1 LVKVT
6 QIAAEAPS
14 SSTTASTAIAKSP
27 ASATTAT
34 TAIASGHTR
43 AASALRRTSGERGI
57 ERTSSRSS
65 TNPAIWGG
73 GYIALPVERVEAVNV
88 EAKQTGGATKG
99 AGLVLMTLC
108 AGQFL
113 MMLDT
118 SVMNVS
124 IATVAKDVGTTVT
137 GIQTAI
143 TLYTLVMAAFMITGG
158 KLGQIIGVKRGF
170 SIGCVIYG
178 CGSLTTSISQSLPVL
193 LLGWSLLE
201 GLGAVLILP
210 AIVALVASNFDRSE
224 RPRAYGLIASAAAIA
239 IAVGPIVGGFF
250 TSYLSW
256 RYVFAGEVLIVIAI
270 LALARR
276 IEDVPGEKD
285 VHLDLVGTALSAGG
299 LGLIV
304 FGVLRASTWGFVVPK
319 PDAPKWFGLSPTIW
333 LILAGGGVMW
343 GFLHWENRLLARGKQ
358 PLVDPGILRN
368 SQLRAGLTTF
378 FAQYF
383 VQGGLF
389 FAVPLFLSVA
399 LGLSAIETGVRLLP
413 LSVTLL
419 IAAAGIP
426 RFLPNASPRRVAQV
440 GFVTL
445 LAGLVILIALLDQGA
460 GAEITTWP
468 MLLAGIGVG
477 ALASQ
482 LGSVT
487 VSAVPDER
495 SGEVGGLQNTL
506 TNLGISV
513 STALTGAILIAALSS
528 SFLTGVEHN
537 PAVPAAVK
545 KETSVKL
552 GSGIPFVSDAEL
564 EAALKKAN
572 VSPTATD
579 AIVEENEKARLDGL
593 RSAIAVLALFAL
605 FAAIFSRRL
614 PDEQPAVTE
623 AREAAEAQAA
633 TAA

>member
-1 LVKVT
+1 MAAGRT
-6 QIAAEAPS
+6 QGK
-14 SSTTASTAIAKSP
+14 T
-27 ASATTAT
+27 SA
-34 TAIASGHTR
+34 
-43 AASALRRTSGERGI
+43 
-57 ERTSSRSS
+57 
-65 TNPAIWGG
+65 
-73 GYIALPVERVEAVNV
+73 
-88 EAKQTGGATKG
+88 

-170 SIGCVIYG
+170 AIGCVVYG
-178 CGSLTTSISQSLPVL
+178 CGSFITAISPSLPVL

-239 IAVGPIVGGFF
+239 IAVGPIVGGLF

-256 RYVFAGEVLIVIAI
+256 RYVFASEVLIVIAI

-276 IEDVPGEKD
+276 IDDVPGEEG
-285 VHLDLVGTALSAGG
+285 VSLDLVGTAFSATG

-304 FGVLRASTWGFVVPK
+304 FGVLRAGTWGFVVPK
-319 PDAPKWFGLSPTIW
+319 TGQPQWLGLSPTIW
-333 LILAGGGVMW
+333 LILAGGAVIWAFMR
-343 GFLHWENRLLARGKQ
+343 WENRLLARGGQ

-426 RFLPNASPRRVAQV
+426 RYFPNASPRRVAEL
-440 GFVTL
+440 GFLTL
-445 LAGLVILIALLDQGA
+445 FVGLVVLIALLDQGA

-468 MLLAGIGVG
+468 MLLAGLGVG

-506 TNLGISV
+506 TNLGISI
-513 STALTGAILIAALSS
+513 STALTGAVLIAALSS
-528 SFLTGVEHN
+528 SFLTGVQQN
-537 PAVPAAVK
+537 PAVPEQVK
-545 KETSVKL
+545 SQVSTKL
-552 GSGIPFVSDAEL
+552 AGGIPFVSDKEL
-564 EAALKKAN
+564 EAALKKSG
-572 VSPTATD
+572 VPPTATD
-579 AIVEENEKARLDGL
+579 AIVEENETARLHGL
-593 RSAIAVLALFAL
+593 RSAIAVLAIFAL
-605 FAAIFSRRL
+605 LAAIFSRRL
-614 PDEQPAVTE
+614 PEEQPA
-623 AREAAEAQAA
+623 AAEARAAAEADTAAA
-633 TAA
+633 T